1 MVSANPSSLSA
12 VPGLLIAGRHVRT
25 TLGGGT
31 FVGGSPLAVH
41 WLVRPYTV
49 GIVVGVAGA
58 FNTTGP
64 YNYYCAPCITAAEK
78 SGRSKYQFLS
88 RKAETIPASRKCGG
102 CHEAFAPQW
111 VTQKYCDD
119 GCKATARR
127 TTPKGLL
134 NSRMASAVRRAM
146 NGLKAGRSW
155 TRLVGYTAEELREH
169 IERQF
174 LKGMSWEEADKF
186 HIDHIVPL
194 ATFNFDSAEHPEFRA
209 AWALTNL
216 RPLWATANISKGAR
230 RTHLI

>member
-1 MVSANPSSLSA
+1 
-12 VPGLLIAGRHVRT
+12 
-25 TLGGGT
+25 
-31 FVGGSPLAVH
+31 
-41 WLVRPYTV
+41 
-49 GIVVGVAGA
+49 
-58 FNTTGP
+58 
-64 YNYYCAPCITAAEK
+64 
-78 SGRSKYQFLS
+78 
-88 RKAETIPASRKCGG
+88 
-102 CHEAFAPQW
+102 
-111 VTQKYCDD
+111 
-119 GCKATARR
+119 
-127 TTPKGLL
+127 
-134 NSRMASAVRRAM
+134 M